1 LTSTRHF
8 IQFANLKQ
16 PKVYTKRMT
25 QEASKQMHGAR
36 QGQQAHDSH
45 YVDWAER
52 HASGS
57 QPPQTRARQEYTL
70 GQVDE

>member
-1 LTSTRHF
+1 
-8 IQFANLKQ
+8 
-16 PKVYTKRMT
+16 MT